1 MDSFV
6 PLTALGGWEHD
17 VHFTGGEMEV
27 EYYVKVHN
35 RALLWHC
42 WPQSRLFLMDSGD
55 AFLEQE
61 GRVVF

>member
-1 MDSFV
+1 
-6 PLTALGGWEHD
+6 
-17 VHFTGGEMEV
+17 MEV